1 MVSIRLDRLLNR
13 FNSNRPRPRGIGDSR
28 LLTCLGCTRQPHASG
43 QVVFFVVS
51 QLPLFCNTRV
61 TGITADGAQLG
72 SRPTPGC
79 IRLLFAFFTGSS
91 DLGCHRISILQS
103 PKTAFLCSFLV
114 TAGLQDKRTPFE
126 PRGGP
131 EMGKDKNQAGQMGP
145 NPHPL
150 WYRAPQVFCVPACHV
165 DSDLRTGIPAPKH
178 LGGSVPKGMWVGA
191 HLTCLVFVFA
201 HFGAAPGFK
210 WRPFVL

>member
-1 MVSIRLDRLLNR
+1 MWARPGLYPPVARLFHRQLRSGFTQDP
-13 FNSNRPRPRGIGDSR
+13 NSTEAQNRP
-28 LLTCLGCTRQPHASG
+28 
-43 QVVFFVVS
+43 
-51 QLPLFCNTRV
+51 
-61 TGITADGAQLG
+61 
-72 SRPTPGC
+72 
-79 IRLLFAFFTGSS
+79 
-91 DLGCHRISILQS
+91 
-103 PKTAFLCSFLV
+103 FLCSFLV
-114 TAGLQDKRTPFE
+114 TAGLQDKRAPFE

-165 DSDLRTGIPAPKH
+165 DFDSRTGIPAPKH
-178 LGGSVPKGMWVGA
+178 LGGSVPKGVWVGA

-210 WRPFVL
+210 CRPFVLYPGSYKKRTQKRAVLCLCRIGVLWKRRSELPVEKASNRRTQPGAGPHPN